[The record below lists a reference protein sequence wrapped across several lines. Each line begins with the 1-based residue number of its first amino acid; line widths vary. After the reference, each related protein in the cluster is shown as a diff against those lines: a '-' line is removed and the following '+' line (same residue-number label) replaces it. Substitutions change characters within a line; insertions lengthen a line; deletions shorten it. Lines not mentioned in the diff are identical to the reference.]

1 MVAVAS
7 VDLVDET
14 YIAVSPQVLATIVA
28 DPARWRDWW
37 PDLDLVVFMD
47 RGSQGQRWSVT
58 GALVGSVELWLE
70 PVGPG
75 TVVHYYL
82 RGLPTSTNPTVGQEL
97 PDSPAGWRRA
107 ASLRKSRALHWKRT
121 IWALK
126 DEVEG
131 VRMAGCPP
139 TIPVRDEAEPRAG
152 D

>member
-1 MVAVAS
+1 MAS

-14 YIAVSPQVLATIVA
+14 YIAASPQVLAMIVS
-28 DPARWRDWW
+28 DPTRWRVWW

-70 PVGPG
+70 AFGSG
-75 TVVHYYL
+75 TIVHYYL
-82 RGLPTSTNPTVGQEL
+82 RGLPTSTNPTVGLEL
-97 PDSPAGWRRA
+97 PDTPAGWRRA
-107 ASLRKSRALHWKRT
+107 ASLRKTRALHWKRT

-131 VRMAGCPP
+131 DRQAGCPP
-139 TIPVRDEAEPRAG
+139 ALAEP
-152 D
+152 